1 MKRCKMLFRKFALL
15 VPAILILSGC
25 YLPASFD
32 AEMELSRTGLYKM
45 SFDGYIVDLNIYKS
59 MRSKKLKV
67 DSPEFKEKIQK
78 IIDDFERDTS
88 TKSVSYFK
96 QGAFKVNWSK
106 GGDIIKSRQV
116 MFFRR
121 NENMLS
127 ITYDKKKATI
137 MLKGKYIKSQDA
149 ARLEQLGLTVQ
160 GVIRIKTDA
169 KVVTHNAQKIWNEGS
184 VKFYGWRL
192 NSIRDKPPLLIVSL
206 GG

>member
-1 MKRCKMLFRKFALL
+1 MKRCKMLFRKFAFL

-106 GGDIIKSRQV
+106 GGDIIKARQV

>member
-1 MKRCKMLFRKFALL
+1 MLFRKFALL

>member
-1 MKRCKMLFRKFALL
+1 MLFRKFALL

-106 GGDIIKSRQV
+106 GGDIIKARQV

>member
-1 MKRCKMLFRKFALL
+1 
-15 VPAILILSGC
+15 
-25 YLPASFD
+25 
-32 AEMELSRTGLYKM
+32 
-45 SFDGYIVDLNIYKS
+45 
-59 MRSKKLKV
+59 
-67 DSPEFKEKIQK
+67 
-78 IIDDFERDTS
+78 
-88 TKSVSYFK
+88 
-96 QGAFKVNWSK
+96 
-106 GGDIIKSRQV
+106 

>member
-67 DSPEFKEKIQK
+67 DSPELKEKIQK

>member
-1 MKRCKMLFRKFALL
+1 MLFRKFALL
-15 VPAILILSGC
+15 VSAILILSGC

-45 SFDGYIVDLNIYKS
+45 SFDGYIVDLNIYQS

-67 DSPEFKEKIQK
+67 GSPELKEKIQK
-78 IIDDFERDTS
+78 VIDDFERDTS

-106 GGDIIKSRQV
+106 GGDIIKARQV

-127 ITYDKKKATI
+127 ITFDKKKATI

>member
-1 MKRCKMLFRKFALL
+1 MLIRKFALL
-15 VPAILILSGC
+15 LPAVMILTGC

-45 SFDGYIVDLNIYKS
+45 SFDGYIVDLNIYRQ
-59 MRSKKLKV
+59 MRSKKLKAG
-67 DSPEFKEKIQK
+67 SPELKAKTQK
-78 IIDDFERDTS
+78 IIEDFERDRS
-88 TKSVSYFK
+88 TKSVSYYQ
-96 QGAFKVNWSK
+96 QGAFKVNWAK
-106 GGDIIKSRQV
+106 GGDIIKARQV

-127 ITYDKKKATI
+127 ITYDNKKAIVT
-137 MLKGKYIKSQDA
+137 LKGKYIKSQDA
-149 ARLEQLGLTVQ
+149 ARLEQMGLNVQ

-169 KVVTHNAQKIWNEGS
+169 KVVTHNAQKIWNEGA

>member
-106 GGDIIKSRQV
+106 GGDIIKARQV